1 MMNVIKALDLD
12 IVCSYR
18 LQILIMKLVISQT
31 PFQFLNKTYIEKR
44 TKLLSLD
51 QMQKNQL
58 KIKQGRETDIGKNDN
73 TEKLASRRNVDKE
86 MTIPNRYN
94 LQIIG
99 Y

>member
-1 MMNVIKALDLD
+1 MNVIKALDLD

>member
-1 MMNVIKALDLD
+1 
-12 IVCSYR
+12 
-18 LQILIMKLVISQT
+18 MKLVISQT

-58 KIKQGRETDIGKNDN
+58 KIKQGREADIGKNDN

-86 MTIPNRYN
+86 MTIPNRYD

-99 Y
+99 YVEAK

>member
-1 MMNVIKALDLD
+1 
-12 IVCSYR
+12 
-18 LQILIMKLVISQT
+18 MKLVISQT

-58 KIKQGRETDIGKNDN
+58 KIKQGREADIGKNDN

>member
-1 MMNVIKALDLD
+1 
-12 IVCSYR
+12 
-18 LQILIMKLVISQT
+18 MKLVISQT

-58 KIKQGRETDIGKNDN
+58 KIKQGREADIGKNDN

-86 MTIPNRYN
+86 M
-94 LQIIG
+94 QIWIMME
-99 Y
+99 

>member
-1 MMNVIKALDLD
+1 
-12 IVCSYR
+12 
-18 LQILIMKLVISQT
+18 MKLVISQT

-58 KIKQGRETDIGKNDN
+58 KIKQGREADIGKNDN
-73 TEKLASRRNVDKE
+73 TEKLASRRNMDKE
-86 MTIPNRYN
+86 ITIPNRYD

-99 Y
+99 YVEAN

>member
-1 MMNVIKALDLD
+1 
-12 IVCSYR
+12 
-18 LQILIMKLVISQT
+18 MKLVISQT

-58 KIKQGRETDIGKNDN
+58 KIKQGREADIGKNDN
-73 TEKLASRRNVDKE
+73 TEKLASRRNMDKE

>member
-1 MMNVIKALDLD
+1 
-12 IVCSYR
+12 
-18 LQILIMKLVISQT
+18 MKLVISQT

-58 KIKQGRETDIGKNDN
+58 KIKQGREADIGKNDN
-73 TEKLASRRNVDKE
+73 TEKLASRRNMDKE
-86 MTIPNRYN
+86 ITIPNRYD

-99 Y
+99 YVEAK

>member
-1 MMNVIKALDLD
+1 
-12 IVCSYR
+12 
-18 LQILIMKLVISQT
+18 MKLVISQT

-58 KIKQGRETDIGKNDN
+58 KIKQGREADIGKNDN
-73 TEKLASRRNVDKE
+73 TEKLASRRNMDKE
-86 MTIPNRYN
+86 ITIPNRYD

-99 Y
+99 YIEAK